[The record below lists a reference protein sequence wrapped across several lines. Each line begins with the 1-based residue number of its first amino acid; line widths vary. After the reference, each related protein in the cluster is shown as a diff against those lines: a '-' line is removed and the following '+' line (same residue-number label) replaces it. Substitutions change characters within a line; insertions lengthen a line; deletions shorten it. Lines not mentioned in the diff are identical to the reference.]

1 MYVCATILE
10 TKTATAANR
19 IDQAGR
25 QAPNTSNSIDHE
37 LYLDDHLLLASC
49 RLDKFLEAY
58 LCPGCGLASSPP
70 PPQAEQQLVALIQCS
85 WSTMFATNISFFFL
99 LSLSLRNFACSVVTK
114 KKIQCQ
120 GSKGV
125 FFFLGKSGSKSPK
138 FDNEFL
144 EFCRKQ
150 S

>member
-25 QAPNTSNSIDHE
+25 QAPNTSISIDHE

-70 PPQAEQQLVALIQCS
+70 PQAEQQLAALIQC
-85 WSTMFATNISFFFL
+85 
-99 LSLSLRNFACSVVTK
+99 
-114 KKIQCQ
+114 
-120 GSKGV
+120 
-125 FFFLGKSGSKSPK
+125 P
-138 FDNEFL
+138 
-144 EFCRKQ
+144 
-150 S
+150 